1 MCAVF
6 NLMLNIFY
14 TTDVDKGVR
23 TMCALVLEYLTF
35 VTSRLFTY
43 KSVTTRLFVAITRI
57 DQEMTILPCVF
68 TPYDSIDLVE
78 ESIAS
83 SFCP

>member
-14 TTDVDKGVR
+14 TTDVDKGMR

-43 KSVTTRLFVAITRI
+43 KYVTI
-57 DQEMTILPCVF
+57 
-68 TPYDSIDLVE
+68 
-78 ESIAS
+78 
-83 SFCP
+83 

>member
-6 NLMLNIFY
+6 NLMLNIFC
-14 TTDVDKGVR
+14 TTYVDKGMR

-43 KSVTTRLFVAITRI
+43 KSVITRLFVASTRI
-57 DQEMTILPCVF
+57 DQEMSILPF
-68 TPYDSIDLVE
+68 FFSQYFSIDLVR
-78 ESIAS
+78 
-83 SFCP
+83 